1 MCESWIVL
9 VCRFRVLLYFQTV
22 YCMYV
27 NNVFIKNVL
36 PQNGPSVFVI
46 GGNKEYVR
54 YYIILN

>member
-1 MCESWIVL
+1 
-9 VCRFRVLLYFQTV
+9 
-22 YCMYV
+22 MYV

-54 YYIILN
+54 YYIILNCLGHYFHQNSS